1 MRHFIENCNRN
12 GFNNLRFT
20 IVDCLNNVDCLTDN
34 EMDDLLLKKEKSW
47 IRTLVTQH
55 YGLNS
60 NHDVNIKRMWPW
72 KVKLLDTENGYM
84 YNKKVQYV
92 YNFQWLFICDL
103 FKHSISN

>member
-1 MRHFIENCNRN
+1 MRHFIENCNLN

-34 EMDDLLLKKEKSW
+34 EIDDLLLKKEKSC

-55 YGLNS
+55 HGLNS
-60 NHDVNIKRMWPW
+60 NHDVNIKRMWLW

-92 YNFQWLFICDL
+92 DNFQWLFICDL
-103 FKHSISN
+103 FKQSISN